1 MDSQAPAERI
11 LMFVWC
17 VFCSSSSYRIIF
29 LADEIE
35 SDCVLKSN
43 CTVVPTVPNC
53 YLPTNKTQIAK
64 TQIATKEAV
73 LYRARLLSF
82 YQILLSQASF
92 SLATKF

>member
-53 YLPTNKTQIAK
+53 YLPTNKTQIA
-64 TQIATKEAV
+64 TKEAV